1 MLSDKMYEAL
11 NDQINAEMYS
21 AYLYLSMAA
30 YFEDINFPGMAGWMK
45 AQAQEEMGHAMKFYG
60 YIFNRDRKVE
70 LKAIEAPQTRWDSPL
85 AAFEASLKHEQ
96 YITGRINK
104 LVVLAIANSD
114 HATRSFLNWFV
125 DEQVEEES
133 SVNDAVQ
140 RLKSVGDSKPGLF
153 MLDRELGGRS
163 AGGGSESGAE

>member
-11 NDQINAEMYS
+11 NDQINAEMHS

-45 AQAQEEMGHAMKFYG
+45 AQAQEEMVHAMKFYG
-60 YIFNRDRKVE
+60 YIFDRDCKVE
-70 LKAIEAPQTRWDSPL
+70 LKTIEGPETSWDSPL
-85 AAFEASLKHEQ
+85 AAFEASLKHEK

-104 LVVLAIANSD
+104 LVDLAIEDND

-133 SVNDAVQ
+133 SVGDAVK
-140 RLKSVGDSKPGLF
+140 RLKNVGDSKPGLF
-153 MLDRELGGRS
+153 MLDREPGGRS
-163 AGGGSESGAE
+163 AGGSEGGSE

>member
-11 NDQINAEMYS
+11 NDQINAEMHS
-21 AYLYLSMAA
+21 AYLYLAMAA

-45 AQAQEEMGHAMKFYG
+45 AQAQEEMGHAMKFYD
-60 YIFNRDRKVE
+60 YIFDRDRKVV
-70 LKAIEAPQTRWDSPL
+70 LKTIEGPETKWDSPL
-85 AAFEASLKHEQ
+85 AAFAASLKHEQ
-96 YITGRINK
+96 YITSCINK
-104 LVVLAIANSD
+104 LVDLAIADND

-125 DEQVEEES
+125 DEQVEEEA
-133 SVNDAVQ
+133 SVNEVVQ

-163 AGGGSESGAE
+163 AGGSASGTE